1 MKKWK
6 NDNDSETIIW
16 TEKLFYNRPLN
27 SDGFTVCHTV
37 SYGCLSHGLTVASS
51 LLTVLQILRGF
62 CQTRSFYENKHRQHI
77 QMLLKDTFLVWLT
90 KTKQEI
96 AVLLLLSWALLF
108 IILVKT
114 HMENPFQ
121 CKQLSDSLKIA
132 KICTTKYNRQLSS
145 K

>member
-1 MKKWK
+1 MTMTVKLS
-6 NDNDSETIIW
+6 SEQRNCSLTDLSTLKVSPFVIRF
-16 TEKLFYNRPLN
+16 L
-27 SDGFTVCHTV
+27 CHTV

-62 CQTRSFYENKHRQHI
+62 SQTHSFYENKHRQHI
-77 QMLLKDTFLVWLT
+77 QILLKDTFLVWLT